1 MATVNHAD
9 IYTEVRAYLLGL
21 FSCPPETVIQGYQE
35 EGLPQNAVV
44 MNILFEHGL
53 DVSANYYDPF
63 LEITTVQQSVE
74 ITMQLD
80 FYGEE
85 AGNRAREVSNLWK
98 NHYTTAAL
106 TKCQPLYSKD
116 PQRMPI
122 VNEKSQYEDRW
133 SVDVL
138 LQYNPEFEHN
148 QAYLGMP
155 EWNLLNP

>member
-1 MATVNHAD
+1 MATVNHDD

-21 FSCPPETVIQGYQE
+21 FSCDPETVIHGYQE
-35 EGLPQNAVV
+35 EGLPQNAIV
-44 MNILFEHGL
+44 MTILFEHSL
-53 DVSANYYDPF
+53 DVSANYYDP
-63 LEITTVQQSVE
+63 LLDKTTVQQSVE

-80 FYGEE
+80 FYGDE
-85 AGNRAREVSNLWK
+85 AGSRARKLSTLWK

-122 VNEKSQYEDRW
+122 VNEQSNYEDRW

-138 LQYNPEFEHN
+138 LQYNPEFEHD
-148 QAYLGMP
+148 QAYLNMP
-155 EWNLLNP
+155 EFTLLKP